1 MPGILFPIKD
11 ALIELE
17 SAKAVAGEF
26 LENEELVF
34 AQMRTQLE
42 GLRDERTGHL
52 SWRILPSQP
61 LRTVVSDGEYDRGR
75 GGRAVR
81 GTLSFLWEIGRV
93 RPKRKKAPA
102 EHFQL
107 VGIASTVSRV
117 FVINDN
123 GSQGDELAR
132 RRREMGED
140 NSPGCHFHVQ
150 IRGEEEDGPFP
161 RTLSVPRLPSCLAT
175 PMAVLEF
182 MLAELFQERWKRH
195 VFSETDPLKRW
206 RAIQRKRFSKLLD
219 WQRREVSSAD
229 RSPWSALKSAKPP
242 QDIFLD

>member
-42 GLRDERTGHL
+42 GLRDERLGNL
-52 SWRILPSQP
+52 SWKTSQP
-61 LRTVVSDGEYDRGR
+61 LRTIVSDGEYDRG
-75 GGRAVR
+75 GGGHVVR

-93 RPKRKKAPA
+93 QPRRRRAPA
-102 EHFQL
+102 EHFEL

-123 GSQGDELAR
+123 GSQGDELAMWR
-132 RRREMGED
+132 TEIGD
-140 NSPGCHFHVQ
+140 DKSPGCHFHVQ
-150 IRGEEEDGPFP
+150 IRGEEEAGPFP
-161 RTLSVPRLPSCLAT
+161 STLPVPRLPSCIAT

-182 MLAELFQERWKRH
+182 LLAELFQERWKRH

-219 WQRREVSSAD
+219 WQQKAVSSAD
-229 RSPWSALKSAKPP
+229 RSPWSALKSATPP

>member
-93 RPKRKKAPA
+93 RPKRKTNDEREREWERK
-102 EHFQL
+102 
-107 VGIASTVSRV
+107 RV
-117 FVINDN
+117 
-123 GSQGDELAR
+123 
-132 RRREMGED
+132 REEKRER
-140 NSPGCHFHVQ
+140 CHFHVQ